1 MIDTS
6 TSSLAPSLNSMMK
19 SQSLRLLGSAHPI
32 AVDPNMLESEIFALD
47 DTRDDDNTSIQIP
60 IERTIPRCHSAG
72 CIEGQVERLGSTEY
86 RRQYLM
92 SLQIHGKKHPLFI
105 AEKEQSS
112 RTIATGTVTRF
123 IIRQVQDDAVLGL
136 LTKSGTA
143 RDAAISYT
151 LNHRKSKECPIAYI
165 RYEVP
170 SVIQVLTESPP
181 RRAFIEVPGRG
192 SVETKEPGSKDG
204 GIKSLNFRGR
214 GKEASRKNMQL
225 HNRDGRV
232 VLQFVKWGT
241 HLFHLDFA

>member
-1 MIDTS
+1 MIATKLTS
-6 TSSLAPSLNSMMK
+6 IAPNRNATMK
-19 SQSLRLLGSAHPI
+19 SQSLRLLGCAHPI
-32 AVDPNMLESEIFALD
+32 TGVPTILESEIFELD
-47 DTRDDDNTSIQIP
+47 DKRDDGNTSVQIP
-60 IERTIPRCHSAG
+60 IERSIPRCHSAR

-86 RRQYLM
+86 QRRYLM
-92 SLQIHGKKHPLFI
+92 SLQVHGKKHPLFI

-112 RTIATGTVTRF
+112 RTMATGAVTRY
-123 IIRQVQDDAVLGL
+123 IIRKFEDDAVLGL

-143 RDAAISYT
+143 RDAAITYT
-151 LNHRKSKECPIAYI
+151 LTHRKSSDCPIAYI

-192 SVETKEPGSKDG
+192 SVETKEPCSKDG
-204 GIKSLNFRGR
+204 GVKSLNFRGR
-214 GKEASRKNMQL
+214 GREASRKNMQL

-241 HLFHLDFA
+241 NLFHLDFA